1 MRVLLVYAN
10 PLASG
15 LNGKIKSVVIE
26 NLDSAGHEI
35 DVIDLYKDRF
45 DPVLNLEERKLYFE
59 TTFIRGD
66 LAANYAKRLMRTEG
80 LVFVF
85 PTWSMGPPAILKG
98 FFDRVFGPDVSFS
111 LDDNG
116 NLLPNLQH
124 ITKAVAIVTYGR
136 ERPVL
141 WWFGD
146 PPRRMIKRWLKWFL
160 APRAKVKFLAL
171 YNLHKPNDNRIANFL
186 NKVRRTMASF

>member
-1 MRVLLVYAN
+1 MRVLLIYAN
-10 PLASG
+10 PLLSS
-15 LNGKIKSVVIE
+15 LNGKIKSVVE
-26 NLDSAGHEI
+26 KSLESGGHEI
-35 DVIDLYKDRF
+35 DIIDLYEDQF
-45 DPVLNLEERKLYFE
+45 DPVLTLEERKGYFE
-59 TTFIRGD
+59 TKFLRGD
-66 LAANYAKRLMRTEG
+66 LAADYAKRLMYTEG

-111 LDDNG
+111 IDDDG
-116 NLLPNLQH
+116 VLLPNLQH
-124 ITKAVAIVTYGR
+124 ITKVVAIVTYGR

-160 APRAKVKFLAL
+160 APGAKVNFLGL
-171 YNLHKPNDNRIANFL
+171 YNLHKPNENRVANFL
-186 NKVRRTMASF
+186 TKVRRTMANF

>member
-10 PLASG
+10 PLFSS
-15 LNGKIKSVVIE
+15 LNGKIKSVVE
-26 NLDSAGHEI
+26 KSLESGGHEMDI
-35 DVIDLYKDRF
+35 IDLYEDQF
-45 DPVLNLEERKLYFE
+45 DPVLTLEERKGYFE
-59 TTFIRGD
+59 PKFPRGD
-66 LAANYAKRLMRTEG
+66 LAKDYAKRLMYTEG

-111 LDDNG
+111 IDDDG
-116 NLLPNLQH
+116 VLLPNLQH
-124 ITKAVAIVTYGR
+124 ITKVVAIVTYGR

-160 APRAKVKFLAL
+160 ASGAKVNFLGL
-171 YNLHKPNDNRIANFL
+171 YNLHKPNENRIAKFL
-186 NKVRRTMASF
+186 IKVRRTMANF

>member
-1 MRVLLVYAN
+1 MKVLLVYAN
-10 PLASG
+10 PIASS
-15 LNGKIKSVVIE
+15 LNGEIKLVVE
-26 NLDSAGHEI
+26 ESLVSSGHEI
-35 DVIDLYKDRF
+35 DVIDLYADRF
-45 DPVLNLEERKLYFE
+45 DPVLTLEERKAYFE
-59 TTFIRGD
+59 TTFRRGD
-66 LAANYAKRLMRTEG
+66 LAADYAKRLMNAEG

-111 LDDNG
+111 LDEDG

-124 ITKAVAIVTYGR
+124 ITKVVAIVTYGR
-136 ERPVL
+136 ERLVL

-160 APRAKVKFLAL
+160 APSANVRFLAL
-171 YNLHKPNDNRIANFL
+171 YNLHKPNENRVANFL
-186 NKVRRTMASF
+186 TKVRRTMANF